1 MQEGNSAHNASA
13 GKKTRRVS
21 VSIKRRHACMALLQ
35 RVLPVETKEWQQ
47 PSKNLIVPSS
57 IAIWALVAKAV
68 IRCSKTRQASV
79 PTSTN
84 ARQELVFLVQVLPVE
99 AQEWQQPCMTNTK
112 QVTVP
117 SSKAVWA
124 LVPPPILND
133 NQLKIWVKSFQFIH
147 FIFTH

>member
-1 MQEGNSAHNASA
+1 MVNRL
-13 GKKTRRVS
+13 KTLEAS
-21 VSIKRRHACMALLQ
+21 VSTKADAKKELMVLLQ
-35 RVLPVETKEWQQ
+35 KVLTEKSQEWQQ
-47 PSKNLIVPSS
+47 PSMTTINNMTVPFS

-133 NQLKIWVKSFQFIH
+133 NQLKKWVKSFQFIY

>member
-21 VSIKRRHACMALLQ
+21 VSTKRRHACMALLQ

-47 PSKNLIVPSS
+47 PSMTTMKNLIVPSS

-133 NQLKIWVKSFQFIH
+133 NQLKKWNL
-147 FIFTH
+147 